1 MIRGVRR
8 HLGVANQLRGRGQ
21 QEQKKPVYENNPF
34 LPSKITAPTRLTKIM
49 RRELSQLDN
58 ELDSVKM
65 EIAKMQNVQISNM
78 MNREIRRHAQNIKD
92 ESTEYSNKE
101 LKLTE
106 VVLDFKYF
114 YFWTYQGYFFGLVE
128 SANQI
133 KENCSKYSLTV
144 ENDLNG
150 PKEHLEYRINK
161 TRYSQK
167 MVSAKW
173 NHENEGFNF
182 VKYFENMLI
191 QVSSIWI
198 AEKSGSIFVHFCPT
212 FRISLVLQLSFESS
226 KICEIENQSESVLP
240 SYLNQKKDIFLIKV
254 PFQNTYLR
262 LYANIK
268 SENIGADTNIWHQN
282 PLTREIAD
290 SVHSL

>member
-1 MIRGVRR
+1 
-8 HLGVANQLRGRGQ
+8 
-21 QEQKKPVYENNPF
+21 
-34 LPSKITAPTRLTKIM
+34 M

-92 ESTEYSNKE
+92 ETTEDTNKE
-101 LKLTE
+101 FKLTE

-161 TRYSQK
+161 EGK
-167 MVSAKW
+167 IAAKCI
-173 NHENEGFNF
+173 
-182 VKYFENMLI
+182 K
-191 QVSSIWI
+191 
-198 AEKSGSIFVHFCPT
+198 K
-212 FRISLVLQLSFESS
+212 FRI
-226 KICEIENQSESVLP
+226 
-240 SYLNQKKDIFLIKV
+240 
-254 PFQNTYLR
+254 
-262 LYANIK
+262 
-268 SENIGADTNIWHQN
+268 
-282 PLTREIAD
+282 
-290 SVHSL
+290 

>member
-1 MIRGVRR
+1 
-8 HLGVANQLRGRGQ
+8 
-21 QEQKKPVYENNPF
+21 
-34 LPSKITAPTRLTKIM
+34 M

-78 MNREIRRHAQNIKD
+78 INREIRRHAQNIKD
-92 ESTEYSNKE
+92 ETTEDTNKE
-101 LKLTE
+101 FTLTE

-161 TRYSQK
+161 EGKIAAKLLQNVLKKFQNLNKVLSHKTRYS
-167 MVSAKW
+167 
-173 NHENEGFNF
+173 
-182 VKYFENMLI
+182 
-191 QVSSIWI
+191 
-198 AEKSGSIFVHFCPT
+198 
-212 FRISLVLQLSFESS
+212 
-226 KICEIENQSESVLP
+226 
-240 SYLNQKKDIFLIKV
+240 
-254 PFQNTYLR
+254 
-262 LYANIK
+262 
-268 SENIGADTNIWHQN
+268 
-282 PLTREIAD
+282 
-290 SVHSL
+290 